1 MARKPSPAFY
11 ASPLMEALRP
21 GVQLLPA
28 FVHLPAKGRGRL
40 GLRPAL
46 VLSQAY
52 YMSKRSGGEWE
63 YTPDDW
69 KGTTGLSDDQ
79 LDRALR
85 VLVASGFLHRR
96 QRSRVRVMSYSL
108 DLQALEA
115 ALVSCAPITANLRLC
130 KTAESRLCKTAES
143 RLSLYERGSF
153 LRKEGGEKRTTR
165 KRAVP
170 APPPAPPTATPGED
184 RNKSAWLAYAAELS
198 PAWVESNDAAKCWD
212 REESLGW
219 EVRGRK
225 VRDWKAR
232 ARVLLGVWREEKGG
246 ADKEAKAGKLQ
257 AAKAA
262 GEAAAKDARDRLER
276 VQALA
281 AAEDWPGVVEA
292 ERLWRIEAPGTFSG
306 YLDRHRRPEW
316 TRKIAAASPVSRWKP
331 RTSPTR

>member
-1 MARKPSPAFY
+1 M
-11 ASPLMEALRP
+11 
-21 GVQLLPA
+21 
-28 FVHLPAKGRGRL
+28 
-40 GLRPAL
+40 
-46 VLSQAY
+46 
-52 YMSKRSGGEWE
+52 
-63 YTPDDW
+63 
-69 KGTTGLSDDQ
+69 
-79 LDRALR
+79 
-85 VLVASGFLHRR
+85 
-96 QRSRVRVMSYSL
+96 
-108 DLQALEA
+108 
-115 ALVSCAPITANLRLC
+115 
-130 KTAESRLCKTAES
+130 
-143 RLSLYERGSF
+143 
-153 LRKEGGEKRTTR
+153 
-165 KRAVP
+165 
-170 APPPAPPTATPGED
+170 
-184 RNKSAWLAYAAELS
+184 AYAAELS
-198 PAWVESNDAAKCWD
+198 PAWVESKDAAKCWD

-292 ERLWRIEAPGTFSG
+292 ERLWRIEAPGTFAG